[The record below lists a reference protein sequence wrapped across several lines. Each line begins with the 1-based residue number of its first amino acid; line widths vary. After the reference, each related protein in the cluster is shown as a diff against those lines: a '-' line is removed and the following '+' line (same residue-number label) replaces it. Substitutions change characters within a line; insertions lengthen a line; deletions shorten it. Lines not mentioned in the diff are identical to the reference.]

1 MRAPSSPVPA
11 SAAMSGPVSADHRP
25 RPAAPAGEAARTSAA
40 IGVARVVCILG
51 MVYAHAWTG
60 LGGDALAAAHGTPQG
75 VLRWLLVEMFGRSAV
90 PLLGMI
96 SGWLAAGSVVK
107 RSYAGFLMS
116 RARTILAPMVLWNAL
131 AVMLVSGAALSGWIN
146 APVPTGWGDWA
157 DELLCLGGPSDIN
170 VQMPFL
176 RDLFVC
182 MAAAPLLAR
191 LPRGWLLAVAGL
203 ALAWS
208 VSGVSVPLLLR
219 PSILAFFAVG
229 MLARRERLEARV
241 GALPIAAL
249 AVPFVALALAAA
261 QVEAAGLAPPAWAS
275 GVLDIALRF
284 AAGAFFWA
292 AAWRIARRAPAD
304 WLLKAEPFAFLMF
317 CAHVTMIWLVGPLI
331 GRVTGPLGSPLYPLF
346 LIVQPPLVLLA
357 TVGVGRTLVRLAPA
371 AAKVLSAGRLPARA
385 RSSLPL
391 MGRVSGA

>member
-1 MRAPSSPVPA
+1 MSATS
-11 SAAMSGPVSADHRP
+11 SAAVSQP
-25 RPAAPAGEAARTSAA
+25 ERPAPLAAAADDRARTSAA

-51 MVYAHAWTG
+51 VVYAHAWTG
-60 LGGDALAAAHGTPQG
+60 LGGDELAAAHGTPQG

-96 SGWLAAGSVVK
+96 SGWLAAGSVAR
-107 RSYAGFLMS
+107 RSYAGFLTS
-116 RARTILAPMVLWNAL
+116 RARTILMPMVLWNAL
-131 AVMLVSGAALSGWIN
+131 AVLLVSGAALSGWIN
-146 APVPTGWGDWA
+146 APVPTGWRDWA

-182 MAAAPLLAR
+182 MAVAPLLAR
-191 LPRGWLLAVAGL
+191 LPRGGLLAVAGL
-203 ALAWS
+203 ALAWT
-208 VSGVSVPLLLR
+208 VSGLSLPLLLR

-229 MLARRERLEARV
+229 MLARREGWAARV
-241 GALPIAAL
+241 GALPIGAL
-249 AVPFVALALAAA
+249 AVPFVGLALAAA
-261 QVEAAGLAPPAWAS
+261 QVEASGGAAAPAWAVA
-275 GVLDIALRF
+275 GLDIALRF

-304 WLLKAEPFAFLMF
+304 WLLRAEPFAFLMF
-317 CAHVTMIWLVGPLI
+317 CAHVVMIWLVGPLI

-357 TVGVGRTLVRLAPA
+357 TVGVGRLLVRLAPA
-371 AAKVLSAGRLPARA
+371 VAKALSGGRLPARA
-385 RSSLPL
+385 RS
-391 MGRVSGA
+391 MGLGEAAAA

>member
-1 MRAPSSPVPA
+1 MSVLSSPDA
-11 SAAMSGPVSADHRP
+11 VSASE
-25 RPAAPAGEAARTSAA
+25 RPAPAPADEAARTSAA

-51 MVYAHAWTG
+51 VVYAHAWTG
-60 LGGDALAAAHGTPQG
+60 LGGDELAAAHGTPQG

-107 RSYAGFLMS
+107 RSYAGFLTS

-131 AVMLVSGAALSGWIN
+131 AVLLVSGAALSGWIN
-146 APVPTGWGDWA
+146 APVPTGWRDWA

-191 LPRGWLLAVAGL
+191 LPRGGLLAVAGL
-203 ALAWS
+203 ALAWT
-208 VSGVSVPLLLR
+208 VSGLSVPLLLR

-229 MLARRERLEARV
+229 MLARREGWASRV
-241 GALPIAAL
+241 GGLPIAAL
-249 AVPFVALALAAA
+249 AVPFVGLALAAA
-261 QVEAAGLAPPAWAS
+261 RVEASGAAAAPAWSVAM
-275 GVLDIALRF
+275 LDIALRF
-284 AAGAFFWA
+284 SAGAFFWA

-317 CAHVTMIWLVGPLI
+317 CAHVVMIWLVGPLI

-346 LIVQPPLVLLA
+346 LIIQPPLVLLA
-357 TVGVGRTLVRLAPA
+357 TVGVGRALVRLAPA
-371 AAKVLSAGRLPARA
+371 AAKVLSGGRLPARA
-385 RSSLPL
+385 RSI
-391 MGRVSGA
+391 GALGEAAAA